1 MLNRFSGCISFA
13 LLFSAPWMLAYAES
27 SATAHNAK
35 PQSGIDIMSSITLEE
50 KTTLTGNVTHREIHL
65 PATIIIR
72 DQQGHRRQTQTD
84 DQGRYHFDVS
94 GLSAPL
100 RLMAIESGGTNCL
113 INHIPR
119 AICLTALAPSLQSG
133 QDNIIN
139 INPLTDR
146 IISDVAVAAGY
157 IGPQQL
163 ADDPSSPTLDAA
175 AWKKAYAVF
184 HTGFNSALKQTGIT
198 SPARF
203 DPLTYPA
210 TQQDSVTKIIKVI
223 NHNRNY
229 HNKSGYSGHTVLT
242 DSTFRPIVGLNGQG
256 DYEPLDYLFA
266 RQHLD
271 DIEKAPTRIFLVGD
285 STAATGE
292 KARMPRMGWGQ
303 VFEQQFRKD
312 SGVKIVNGARSGRGS
327 RDYFH
332 EGWLRQMQP
341 LMKAGDFLFIQMG
354 HNDQNCNSATPE
366 RGAADVANLCTY
378 PNNAAGERQ
387 SPPGK
392 SDMSFQTSL
401 ERYVNFARQHKL
413 TPVFLT
419 PTTRVRTADGK
430 DGTPAVHGH
439 FTTQNAEGGYAFTGD
454 YSQTIKDTATA
465 NHVILLDIEPAT
477 IALANQGNSNH
488 WKQYW
493 LAADPAHYPFY
504 RNQTGSLTKPDTTHF
519 QKKGAIA
526 VSGIVADAIR
536 QTPELKAL
544 ADKLVSTHK
553 KDH

>member
-1 MLNRFSGCISFA
+1 MLNRFSGCMTFA
-13 LLFSAPWMLAYAES
+13 IVFSAPWMMANAAP
-27 SATAHNAK
+27 SAAAHNAK
-35 PQSGIDIMSSITLEE
+35 PKSGIEVMPGIKLGEN
-50 KTTLTGNVTHREIHL
+50 TTLTGRVTHREIHL
-65 PATIIIR
+65 PATLIIR
-72 DQQGHRRQTQTD
+72 DQQGQRRQGRTD
-84 DQGRYHFDVS
+84 EQGRYQLDVS

-100 RLMAIESGGTNCL
+100 RLLAIESGGTNCL

-119 AICLTALAPSLQSG
+119 AICLNALAPSLQSG
-133 QDNIIN
+133 HENIVN

-163 ADDPSSPTLDAA
+163 GDDPASPTLDGTAL
-175 AWKKAYAVF
+175 KKAYAAF
-184 HTGFNSALKQTGIT
+184 HAGFNAALKQAGIT

-210 TQQDSVTKIIKVI
+210 AQQDAVSKIIKVI

-229 HNKSGYSGHTVLT
+229 HNNSGYSGHTVLT
-242 DSTFRPIVGLNGQG
+242 DGVFRPIVGLTPQG
-256 DYEPLDYLFA
+256 DYEPLDYHFA
-266 RQHLD
+266 RAHLD
-271 DIEKAPTRIFLVGD
+271 AIQHAQTRIFLVGD
-285 STAATGE
+285 STAATYE
-292 KARMPRMGWGQ
+292 KARLPRMGWGQ

-312 SGVKIVNGARSGRGS
+312 SGVKIVNGARSGRSS

-332 EGWLRQMQP
+332 EGWFRQMQP

-354 HNDQNCNSATPE
+354 HNDQNCNSAKPA

-401 ERYVNFARQHKL
+401 ERYINFARQYQL
-413 TPVFLT
+413 TPVLLT

-439 FTTQNAEGGYAFTGD
+439 FTTQNAEGGYAFVGD
-454 YSQTIKDTATA
+454 YSQTIKDTAAA
-465 NHVILLDIEPAT
+465 NKVILLDIEPAT

-493 LAADPAHYPFY
+493 LAADPARYPFY
-504 RNQTGSLTKPDTTHF
+504 RHQTGSLTKPDTTHF

-526 VSGIVADAIR
+526 VSGIVAEAIR
-536 QTPELKAL
+536 QTPELKTL
-544 ADKLVSTHK
+544 ADKLVRQHK
-553 KDH
+553 S